1 MSVDQSHSQTPPV
14 VRELQPPCPKCGNA
28 MWMTRIS
35 KYDAD
40 HDLRTFECKVCDH
53 IESNIVE
60 FKAAG

>member
-1 MSVDQSHSQTPPV
+1 MAQSHPIPDAPGTF
-14 VRELQPPCPKCGNA
+14 LQPPCPKCGNP

-35 KYDAD
+35 KYNTD

-53 IESNIVE
+53 VESNIVE